1 MARRP
6 DGTYYRRGEGP
17 APEDTKE
24 WTAEEVAALAAEAG
38 LGAHDAPPAE
48 IGVEPTG
55 GDELSEEELLA
66 QEKRLRG
73 EDEGRVVGP
82 NLAPPDLMERLTA
95 ALESLSK
102 READAGAN
110 SQVAAAM
117 VLLAESLQGLRTGQM
132 QAAQLTADMQ
142 RRVTRPENAFPPN
155 ISAYNPRGDKDF
167 PRPQLKCQMLIPWPV
182 EAEAH
187 TREEIELLN
196 LLEAGEFVIT
206 RSDRSKLKLTVAI
219 ARKLDSDEPS
229 QLSVNHET
237 GFNNDNHKMLPHDWI
252 RQLVMANPKTKA
264 AAANVLTT
272 EEEIALIAA
281 GKLNDGTLAERCV
294 SVGE

>member
-6 DGTYYRRGEGP
+6 DGTYYKRGEP
-17 APEDTKE
+17 ALPGEPQE
-24 WTAEEVAALAAEAG
+24 WTEAEVAALAANAG

-48 IGVEPTG
+48 IGTAPSG
-55 GDELSEEELLA
+55 ADELSEEELLA
-66 QEKRLRG
+66 QEARLT
-73 EDEGRVVGP
+73 GRVVGP
-82 NLAPPDLMERLTA
+82 DLAPPDLMERLTA
-95 ALESLSK
+95 ALEGLSK

-142 RRVTRPENAFPPN
+142 RRVTRPENNFPPN
-155 ISAYNPRGDKDF
+155 LSAYNPRGDKDF
-167 PRPQLKCQMLIPWPV
+167 PRPPLKCPMLIPWPV
-182 EAEAH
+182 EQEAH

-196 LLEAGEFVIT
+196 LLEQGEYVIT

-219 ARKLDSDEPS
+219 ARKLDSEEPS

-252 RQLVMANPKTKA
+252 RQLAMANPKTKA
-264 AAANVLTT
+264 AAANVLTM
-272 EEEIALIAA
+272 EEELVLIAA
-281 GKLNDGTLAERCV
+281 HKLNDGTVAERYV

>member
-48 IGVEPTG
+48 IGTAPSG
-55 GDELSEEELLA
+55 GDELTEEELLA
-66 QEKRLRG
+66 QQERLAG
-73 EDEGRVVGP
+73 GRVIGP
-82 NLAPPDLMERLTA
+82 DLAPPDLMERLTS

-142 RRVTRPENAFPPN
+142 RRVTRPENNFPPN
-155 ISAYNPRGDKDF
+155 LSAYNPRGDKDF
-167 PRPQLKCQMLIPWPV
+167 PRPPLKCPMLIPWPV
-182 EAEAH
+182 EQEAH

-219 ARKLDSDEPS
+219 ARKLDSEEPS

-237 GFNNDNHKMLPHDWI
+237 GFNNDNHKQLPHDWI
-252 RQLVMANPKTKA
+252 RQLVSANPKTKA
-264 AAANVLTT
+264 AAANVLTM
-272 EEEIALIAA
+272 EEEILLIAA
-281 GKLNDGTLAERCV
+281 HKLNDGTVAERYV